1 MGNLG
6 IGNKKIAAQKKKEE
20 EEVEQPQGS
29 LVNLMLHTC
38 LDADMKIAFSPVIS
52 RMTLGKVLDVNNAL
66 SLFFQEKYHMGN
78 VEI

>member
-38 LDADMKIAFSPVIS
+38 LDADMKIAFSPVI
-52 RMTLGKVLDVNNAL
+52 
-66 SLFFQEKYHMGN
+66 
-78 VEI
+78 